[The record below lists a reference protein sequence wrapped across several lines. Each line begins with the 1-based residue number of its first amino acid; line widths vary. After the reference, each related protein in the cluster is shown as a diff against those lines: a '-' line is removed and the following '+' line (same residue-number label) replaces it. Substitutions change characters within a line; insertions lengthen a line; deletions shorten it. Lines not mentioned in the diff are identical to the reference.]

1 MEILR
6 PTLRNVQQQLLRSQS
21 GRQRTNIHLLHL
33 RTQPTFRTRP
43 GNISQ
48 TRLFQ
53 SQGLKRSFPRLRAQN
68 INKNG
73 RRWKSDDAKLDS
85 TPDSQLSI
93 GQRLKKLSREYG
105 WAAVYV
111 YFGLSLL
118 DFPFCF
124 LAVTLIG
131 ADRVGHYEHIV
142 VEWAKGVL
150 QWPLGA
156 TAAQHVGEA
165 VDKVAEASG
174 AEDGQRVLEEDY
186 HGYKEAEKANS
197 GSNASRWYAIHF
209 NIRC

>member
-1 MEILR
+1 MESLR
-6 PTLRNVQQQLLRSQS
+6 PVLRNLQQQLLRSQA
-21 GRQRTNIHLLHL
+21 GRQRANLHLLHL

-43 GNISQ
+43 SINQ
-48 TRLFQ
+48 QL
-53 SQGLKRSFPRLRAQN
+53 RSFHFQNPRRALPKFRAQN
-68 INKNG
+68 PARSN

-85 TPDSQLSI
+85 IPDSQLSI

-124 LAVTLIG
+124 AAVYLIG
-131 ADRVGHYEHIV
+131 ADTVGYYEHIV
-142 VEWAKGVL
+142 VEWAKGIL
-150 QWPLGA
+150 QWPLGSQ
-156 TAAQHVGEA
+156 AAQHVGDA

-186 HGYKEAEKANS
+186 HGYKQAEKANS
-197 GSNASRWYAIHF
+197 GSNASMLEMSRL
-209 NIRC
+209 